1 MKKNGMIEISAMTL
15 NALKQLLFSEDG
27 VNLTGIVN
35 DLVAGGKDEDL
46 SAINVGLTFK
56 GIKPEMDMSPRWG
69 NFNEYWR
76 QYSAYTPVGYSLILD
91 RVTYKK
97 CEISRD
103 KEKDV
108 WTSGKVYEDSMPMA
122 DWLNMTTEKAD
133 VDDFVAKMLEKYPVV
148 KEQTIDE
155 GE

>member
-1 MKKNGMIEISAMTL
+1 MKQNGMVEISAMTL

-27 VNLTGIVN
+27 VNLTNIVK
-35 DLVAGGKDEDL
+35 DLAAGGKNEDL

-69 NFNEYWR
+69 GFNDYWR
-76 QYSAYTPVGYSLILD
+76 QYIAYTPVGYSLILD

-103 KEKDV
+103 KEKDE

-122 DWLNMTTEKAD
+122 EWLNLTTEKDD
-133 VDDFVAKMLEKYPVV
+133 VDAFVAKMLEKYPIA
-148 KEQTIDE
+148 KEQTSDE
-155 GE
+155 E

>member
-1 MKKNGMIEISAMTL
+1 MKNGMVEISAMTL

-27 VNLTGIVN
+27 VNLTNIVK
-35 DLVAGGKDEDL
+35 DLAAGGKNEDL

-91 RVTYKK
+91 RVTYKR

-103 KEKDV
+103 KGKDE

-122 DWLNMTTEKAD
+122 DWLDLTTDKAD
-133 VDDFVAKMLEKYPVV
+133 VDAFVAKMLEKYPIV
-148 KEQTIDE
+148 EQPKVE
-155 GE
+155 E

>member
-1 MKKNGMIEISAMTL
+1 MKQNGMVEISAMTL

-27 VNLTGIVN
+27 VNLTNIVK
-35 DLVAGGKDEDL
+35 DLAAGGKNEDL

-69 NFNEYWR
+69 GFNDYWR
-76 QYSAYTPVGYSLILD
+76 QYIAYTPVGYSLILD

-103 KEKDV
+103 KEKDE

-122 DWLNMTTEKAD
+122 EWLNLTTEKAD
-133 VDDFVAKMLEKYPVV
+133 VDAFVAKMLEKYPIA
-148 KEQTIDE
+148 KEQTSDE
-155 GE
+155 E

>member
-1 MKKNGMIEISAMTL
+1 MVEISAMTL

-27 VNLTGIVN
+27 VNLTNIVE
-35 DLVAGGKDEDL
+35 DLVAGGKNKDL

-76 QYSAYTPVGYSLILD
+76 QYSTYTPVGYSLILD

-97 CEISRD
+97 CDISRD
-103 KEKDV
+103 KEKNE
-108 WTSGKVYEDSMPMA
+108 WTSGNVYEDSMSMI
-122 DWLNMTTEKAD
+122 DWLNLTTEKAD
-133 VDDFVAKMLEKYPVV
+133 VDAFIAKVLEKYPIV
-148 KEQTIDE
+148 EQPKAE
-155 GE
+155 EE

>member
-1 MKKNGMIEISAMTL
+1 MKQNGMVEISAMTL

-27 VNLTGIVN
+27 VNLTSIVE
-35 DLVAGGKDEDL
+35 DLVAGGKNKDL

-69 NFNEYWR
+69 NFNDYWR

-97 CEISRD
+97 CEITRD
-103 KEKDV
+103 KEKDEWV
-108 WTSGKVYEDSMPMA
+108 SGKVYEDSMPMA
-122 DWLNMTTEKAD
+122 DWLNLTTEKAD
-133 VDDFVAKMLEKYPVV
+133 VDAFIVKVSEKYPIV
-148 KEQTIDE
+148 KEQALDE
-155 GE
+155 E

>member
-1 MKKNGMIEISAMTL
+1 MKNGMVEISAMTL

-27 VNLTGIVN
+27 VNLTSIVD
-35 DLVAGGKDEDL
+35 DLAAGGKDKDL

-103 KEKDV
+103 KEKDE

-122 DWLNMTTEKAD
+122 DWLNLTTEKAD
-133 VDDFVAKMLEKYPVV
+133 VDAFIAKMLEKYPVV
-148 KEQTIDE
+148 KEQLSDE
-155 GE
+155 E

>member
-1 MKKNGMIEISAMTL
+1 MVEISAMTL

-27 VNLTGIVN
+27 VNLTNIVK
-35 DLVAGGKDEDL
+35 DLAAGGKNEDL

-69 NFNEYWR
+69 GFNDYWR
-76 QYSAYTPVGYSLILD
+76 QYIAYTPVGYSLILD

-103 KEKDV
+103 KEKDE

-122 DWLNMTTEKAD
+122 EWLNLTTEKAD
-133 VDDFVAKMLEKYPVV
+133 VDAFVTKMLEKYPIA
-148 KEQTIDE
+148 KEQTSDE
-155 GE
+155 E

>member
-1 MKKNGMIEISAMTL
+1 MVEISAMTL
-15 NALKQLLFSEDG
+15 NALKQLLFVEDG
-27 VNLTGIVN
+27 VNLTGIVD
-35 DLVAGGKDEDL
+35 DLVAGGKNRDL

-76 QYSAYTPVGYSLILD
+76 QYSAYTPTGYSLILD

-103 KEKDV
+103 KEKDK
-108 WTSGKVYEDSMPMA
+108 WASGEVREDSMPMA
-122 DWLNMTTEKAD
+122 DWLNLTTNKAD
-133 VDDFVAKMLEKYPVV
+133 VDAFVAKILEKYPVIR
-148 KEQTIDE
+148 EQSSDE
-155 GE
+155 E

>member
-1 MKKNGMIEISAMTL
+1 MVEISAMTL

-27 VNLTGIVN
+27 VNLTNIVK
-35 DLVAGGKDEDL
+35 DLAAGGKNEDL

-69 NFNEYWR
+69 DFNDYWR
-76 QYSAYTPVGYSLILD
+76 QYIAYTPVGYSLILD

-103 KEKDV
+103 KEKDE

-122 DWLNMTTEKAD
+122 EWLNLTTEKAD
-133 VDDFVAKMLEKYPVV
+133 VNAFVAKMLEKYPIA
-148 KEQTIDE
+148 KEQTSDE
-155 GE
+155 E

>member
-1 MKKNGMIEISAMTL
+1 MIEISAMTL

-133 VDDFVAKMLEKYPVV
+133 VDDFIAKMLEKYPVV

>member
-1 MKKNGMIEISAMTL
+1 MKNGMVEISAMTL

-27 VNLTGIVN
+27 VNLTNIVK
-35 DLVAGGKDEDL
+35 DLAAGGKNEDL

-97 CEISRD
+97 CEITRD
-103 KEKDV
+103 KEKDE
-108 WTSGKVYEDSMPMA
+108 WTSGKVIEDSMPMA
-122 DWLNMTTEKAD
+122 DWLNLTTEKAD
-133 VDDFVAKMLEKYPVV
+133 VDTFIAKMLEKYPVV
-148 KEQTIDE
+148 KEQPSDE
-155 GE
+155 E

>member
-1 MKKNGMIEISAMTL
+1 MKNGMVEISAMTL

-27 VNLTGIVN
+27 VNLTNIVK
-35 DLVAGGKDEDL
+35 DLTAGGKNEDL

-97 CEISRD
+97 CEITRD
-103 KEKDV
+103 KEKDE
-108 WTSGKVYEDSMPMA
+108 WTSGKVIEDSMPMA
-122 DWLNMTTEKAD
+122 DWLNLTTEKAD
-133 VDDFVAKMLEKYPVV
+133 VDAFIAKMLEKYPVV
-148 KEQTIDE
+148 KEQSLDE
-155 GE
+155 E

>member
-1 MKKNGMIEISAMTL
+1 MKNGMVEISAMTL

-27 VNLTGIVN
+27 VNLTNIVK
-35 DLVAGGKDEDL
+35 DLAAGGKNEDL

-69 NFNEYWR
+69 GFNDYWR
-76 QYSAYTPVGYSLILD
+76 QYIAYTPVGYSLILD

-103 KEKDV
+103 KEKDE

-122 DWLNMTTEKAD
+122 EWLNLTTEKAD
-133 VDDFVAKMLEKYPVV
+133 VDAFVTKMLEKYPIA
-148 KEQTIDE
+148 KEQTSDE
-155 GE
+155 E

>member
-1 MKKNGMIEISAMTL
+1 MKQNGMVEISAMTL
-15 NALKQLLFSEDG
+15 NALKQLLFSESG
-27 VNLTGIVN
+27 VDLTGIVD
-35 DLVAGGKDEDL
+35 DLAAGGKNKDL

-56 GIKPEMDMSPRWG
+56 GIKPEMDMSSRWG

-91 RVTYKK
+91 RVTYRK

-103 KEKDV
+103 KEKDE

-122 DWLNMTTEKAD
+122 DWLNLTTEKAD
-133 VDDFVAKMLEKYPVV
+133 VDAFVAKMLEKYPVV
-148 KEQTIDE
+148 EESCACACD
-155 GE
+155 

>member
-1 MKKNGMIEISAMTL
+1 MVEISAMTL

-27 VNLTGIVN
+27 VNLTNIVK
-35 DLVAGGKDEDL
+35 DLAAGGKNEDL

-76 QYSAYTPVGYSLILD
+76 QYSTYTPVGYSLILD

-97 CEISRD
+97 YEISRD
-103 KEKDV
+103 KEKDE
-108 WTSGKVYEDSMPMA
+108 WTSGNVSEDSMSMA
-122 DWLNMTTEKAD
+122 DWLNLTTEKDD
-133 VDDFVAKMLEKYPVV
+133 VNAFVAKILEKYPVV
-148 KEQTIDE
+148 KEQSLDE
-155 GE
+155 E

>member
-1 MKKNGMIEISAMTL
+1 MKNGMVEISAMTL

-27 VNLTGIVN
+27 VNLTGIVE
-35 DLVAGGKDEDL
+35 DLAAGGKNKDL

-103 KEKDV
+103 KEKDE
-108 WTSGKVYEDSMPMA
+108 WTSGKVYDDSMPMA
-122 DWLNMTTEKAD
+122 DWLNLTTEKAD
-133 VDDFVAKMLEKYPVV
+133 VDAFITKMLEKYPVV
-148 KEQTIDE
+148 KEQPSDE
-155 GE
+155 E